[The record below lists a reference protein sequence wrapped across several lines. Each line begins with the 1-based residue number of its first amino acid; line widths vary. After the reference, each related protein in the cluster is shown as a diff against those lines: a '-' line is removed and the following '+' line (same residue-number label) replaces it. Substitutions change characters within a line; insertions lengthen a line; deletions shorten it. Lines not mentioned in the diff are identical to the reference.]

1 MSADLKSPL
10 LAAAARALAGV
21 NIRWL
26 GFQPDIRQRIY
37 YANHTSHLDA
47 MLIWAALPSEV
58 RALTRPLAAS
68 DYWAANKLRS
78 CLAGRAL
85 NSVFIN
91 RERITPSGNPISFIL
106 KTIGTRYSL
115 ILFPE
120 GKRNPGPE
128 VGEFKSGLYYLNKK
142 RPELELVP
150 VFIDNLNRIL
160 PKGEFLPVPLLSKL
174 FFGPPIDLFDD
185 VPKTAFLAR
194 ARQTLCNLKYL

>member
-1 MSADLKSPL
+1 MRADLKSPV
-10 LAAAARALAGV
+10 LAAATRALAGV

-26 GFQPDIRQRIY
+26 GFQPDSRQRIY

-47 MLIWAALPSEV
+47 LLIWAALPPEV

-91 RERITPSGNPISFIL
+91 RVRITPSGNPISFIL
-106 KTIGTRYSL
+106 KTIGMRYSL

-128 VGEFKSGLYYLNKK
+128 VGEFKSGLYYLSKK

-160 PKGEFLPVPLLSKL
+160 PKGEFFPVPLLSTL
-174 FFGPPIDLFDD
+174 IFGPPVHLFDD
-185 VPKTAFLAR
+185 ESKAAFLIR

>member
-1 MSADLKSPL
+1 MRADLKSPL
-10 LAAAARALAGV
+10 LAAATKALAGV

-26 GFQPDIRQRIY
+26 GIQPDNRQRIY
-37 YANHTSHLDA
+37 YANHSSHLDA
-47 MLIWAALPSEV
+47 LLIWAALPPEV

-78 CLAGRAL
+78 CLAGGAL

-91 RERITPSGNPISFIL
+91 RERITPPGNPISFIL

-128 VGEFKSGLYYLNKK
+128 VGEFKGGIYYLSK
-142 RPELELVP
+142 RRRQLELVP

-160 PKGEFLPVPLLSKL
+160 PKGEFLPVPLLSTL
-174 FFGPPIDLFDD
+174 TFGPPLHLFNDE
-185 VPKTAFLAR
+185 PKTAFLAR